1 MPNYL
6 AEFDLSVSFMGALF
20 LIKRGPGFDS
30 LIENAGVWTCTS
42 LLAGFAQLVPS
53 VRNGSFD
60 AEFEAT
66 FRRLE
71 QAHYEEEALYDSRNA
86 A

>member
-1 MPNYL
+1 MSNYL

-30 LIENAGVWTCTS
+30 LIENAGAWTCES
-42 LLAGFAQLVPS
+42 LLKGFAQLVPS
-53 VRNGSFD
+53 VRLGSFGP
-60 AEFEAT
+60 EFEAT
-66 FRRLE
+66 FQRLE
-71 QAHYEEEALYDSRNA
+71 QAYYEEEALYDSRNA